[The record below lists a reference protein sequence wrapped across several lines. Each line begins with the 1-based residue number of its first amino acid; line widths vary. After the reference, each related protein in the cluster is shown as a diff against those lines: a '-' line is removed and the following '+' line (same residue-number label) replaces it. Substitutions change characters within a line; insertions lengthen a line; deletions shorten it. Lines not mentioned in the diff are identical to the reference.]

1 MGANDL
7 TAPIEIKADQIW
19 VDRLDAR
26 WQVWGIFDGVVE
38 LDRIPGFQHR
48 SVTPADLRDGH
59 VLEVAPIAANAPAGA
74 YEPQAFHPG
83 GINESLLPH
92 RTPGT
97 TISPA
102 FLAELDEPIPYL
114 QPLYDGV
121 TEYECREQGCDFEI
135 HAVGP
140 DAAPAYIDEMRDEID
155 AHERKHIGARVG
167 WIDDDGT
174 EALAPVSLPIA
185 SVPGFVRHTNEPC
198 DLRPRFSSQA
208 GVAAHRYSP
217 TRFGTPPRTFGYNL
231 VTIDPQGNHSGPRL
245 DGTVTRE
252 EAQAELAD
260 LAPFMVD
267 GYTTVLVELREV
279 TR

>member
-1 MGANDL
+1 MRIFPKLQAHIDAALADDPKAAEQAAAEARTSGANDL
-7 TAPIEIKADQIW
+7 P
-19 VDRLDAR
+19 R
-26 WQVWGIFDGVVE
+26 
-38 LDRIPGFQHR
+38 RI
-48 SVTPADLRDGH
+48 
-59 VLEVAPIAANAPAGA
+59 
-74 YEPQAFHPG
+74 
-83 GINESLLPH
+83 
-92 RTPGT
+92 PGT

-114 QPLYDGV
+114 KPQPLYDGV

-140 DAAPAYIDEMRDEID
+140 EAAPAYIDEMRDEID

-174 EALAPVSLPIA
+174 EAEALAPVSLPIT

-208 GVAAHRYSP
+208 GAAAHRYSP
-217 TRFGTPPRTFGYNL
+217 TRFGTPPRTFGYNV
-231 VTIDPQGNHSGPRL
+231 VTIDPQGDHSGPRL

-252 EAQAELAD
+252 EAMAELAE
-260 LAPFMVD
+260 LAPYMVD